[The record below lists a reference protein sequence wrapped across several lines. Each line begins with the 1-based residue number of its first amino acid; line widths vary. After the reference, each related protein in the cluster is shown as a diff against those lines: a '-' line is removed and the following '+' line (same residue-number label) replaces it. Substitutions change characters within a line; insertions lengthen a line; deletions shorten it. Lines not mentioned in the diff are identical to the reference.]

1 MHVYALSQSTF
12 RFEIDAWAERSFV
25 DVGLA
30 YDVCGVPI
38 RDLSDESSLPADD
51 VGVAVAAAT
60 ATAVAVVVVVLAVP
74 PEAADEQRPAPIGP
88 PALLKAG
95 SGGKA
100 GKTTKT
106 RSGRI

>member
-1 MHVYALSQSTF
+1 M
-12 RFEIDAWAERSFV
+12 
-25 DVGLA
+25 A

-38 RDLSDESSLPADD
+38 RDLSDKSSLPADD
-51 VGVAVAAAT
+51 VGVVVAAAT
-60 ATAVAVVVVVLAVP
+60 ATATASAVAVAVVALAVP
-74 PEAADEQRPAPIGP
+74 TEAADEQRPAPIGP

-95 SGGKA
+95 SGGNA